1 MHFIVRNI
9 LWGERGNVAHKDQ
22 ELPSSFLVR
31 NALSKVE
38 AVSSSKIHFD
48 AEINEAEVSL
58 VTDLSKVRADAV
70 VNNG

>member
-9 LWGERGNVAHKDQ
+9 KWGERFNVAHKDQ
-22 ELPSSFLVR
+22 ELPSSFLVQ
-31 NALSKVE
+31 NALSNVE

-48 AEINEAEVSL
+48 ADIVEADVSL
-58 VTDLSKVRADAV
+58 ITDLSKVRADAV